1 MRDGLP
7 YMSLSKLGA
16 VHCCADR
23 DAFPSCNSRESPN
36 SRRITASTSRS
47 HPLVTGAT
55 HLVDTH
61 VRRQTMEIIL
71 IVGLF
76 VGVSLTLL
84 VPALAGL
91 KR

>member
-1 MRDGLP
+1 
-7 YMSLSKLGA
+7 
-16 VHCCADR
+16 
-23 DAFPSCNSRESPN
+23 
-36 SRRITASTSRS
+36 
-47 HPLVTGAT
+47 LVTGAT

-61 VRRQTMEIIL
+61 VRRRTMEIIL